1 MELRVRPPAVRLGRA
16 CAERILEEHAGA
28 LPDLGGVVA
37 LAPDRYGRRA
47 LRDALL
53 ERARARGLAGLL
65 LPRITSLRPWVL
77 EQAPA
82 AAGDGRL
89 AELLELAGMLNSG
102 GTPLAASQAN
112 PWAVAGELLEL
123 FERLSLDDAALPDDR
138 EGMVEELRRRYG
150 IDADAPEQLRAE
162 AEIAHRLWR
171 AWTRGGGPGAAGRY
185 REALRRFAAPPD
197 AAAVYVCG
205 YEQLTR
211 LEAAC
216 LERLDARTPVRVE
229 ARPGHL
235 LPLAA
240 APEPDAAAAA
250 APDAWADALEAA
262 FARGG
267 EHLKARAEDCGRR
280 RPRSPL
286 AGRLRIFRS
295 GQAELHAR
303 GIDIQLRRWLR
314 DGRRDIG
321 LVTEDRKLARRVRA
335 LLERAGVAVRDYSGW
350 GLSTTSAATVLEKWL
365 ACLAGDFHHQD
376 FLDLL
381 KSPFARPCPGID
393 HEAAVGRLEARLR
406 RGNIAATLARYRD
419 ALGGD
424 EPDAAGL
431 ALLDA
436 AAEAARP
443 WERLPDAPDARE
455 YFGALRSGLERLG
468 CARAL
473 AADAAGRK
481 VLELLE
487 QAAFELRGSG
497 ARLPRAQWSLL
508 LTRRLLEEQ
517 RYAPPA
523 QGGAAVTLI
532 TLGQAHL
539 CAFSRLIVAGMDRR
553 HYPRPASRGSCLF
566 NDAVRES
573 LGLPGRAARR
583 ALDLQRFRALLLA
596 ADEALLTHQTL
607 DQDEPLLPS
616 PWLEQL
622 RIFHELAWGGTLED
636 AELAAL
642 ALDERAAV
650 SIRERPGAGGFD
662 RARPRPPAPPELLP
676 ERLSAG
682 GHQDLIDCPYRFF
695 VHRCLRLREADTLDE
710 DPDGRHFG
718 LYVHRC
724 LQAFHADVP
733 GLPGPWDGPVR
744 GREAEARELLLE
756 IGARQL
762 ERAGAGHGAGAF
774 RARWEQ
780 LLARYVARQRDVED
794 GRRVEAAEVAC
805 ERPLPGGPTLHGRI
819 DRLDR
824 GAGGGV
830 VLDYKT
836 GAKISRDALLDGERV
851 QLASY
856 ALLRDDVDRVEYWWL
871 TPDARGGALDAT
883 VLEGAE
889 LGGVRA
895 RVGERLGE
903 LYGRLRAGAELPAHG
918 DAATCGKCA
927 AAGVCRRAAWED
939 SAAVED
945 GAQRQ

>member
-1 MELRVRPPAVRLGRA
+1 MELRVHPPSVPLGRA
-16 CAERILEEHAGA
+16 CAERILELHADR
-28 LPDLGGVVA
+28 LPDLSGVVA
-37 LAPDRYGRRA
+37 LAPDRYGRLA

-53 ERARARGLAGLL
+53 ERAGAGGRAGLL
-65 LPRITSLRPWVL
+65 LPRITALRPWVL
-77 EQAPA
+77 ARAPGD
-82 AAGDGRL
+82 GDGRL
-89 AELLELAGMLNSG
+89 AELLELAGLLNAG
-102 GTPLAASQAN
+102 DTPLAASQAN
-112 PWAVAGELLEL
+112 PWSVANELLEL

-138 EGMVEELRRRYG
+138 EGLVEELRRHYG
-150 IDADAPEQLRAE
+150 IDAAAPAQLRAE

-171 AWTRGGGPGAAGRY
+171 AWTAGGGPGAAGRY
-185 REALRRFAAPPD
+185 REALQRFEAPPD
-197 AAAVYVCG
+197 TVAVYVCG
-205 YEQLTR
+205 YEQLAR

-216 LERLDARTPVRVE
+216 LERLDADTPVRVA

-240 APEPDAAAAA
+240 APAADAAA
-250 APDAWADALEAA
+250 APDAWTDALETT

-267 EHLKARAEDCGRR
+267 EAHLKARAEACARR
-280 RPRSPL
+280 HPRSPL
-286 AGRLRIFRS
+286 AGRLRLFRS

-314 DGRRDIG
+314 AGHRDIG

-365 ACLAGDFHHQD
+365 ACLEGDFHHQD

-381 KSPFARPCPGID
+381 KSPFARPCPGFD
-393 HEAAVGRLEARLR
+393 HEAAAARLETRLR
-406 RGNIAATLARYRD
+406 RRNIAAGLERYRG
-419 ALGGD
+419 ALADG
-424 EPDAAGL
+424 EPDADGL

-436 AAEAARP
+436 AAAAARP
-443 WERLPDAPDARE
+443 WGELPEPPDARE
-455 YFGALRSGLERLG
+455 YFGALRAGLERLG
-468 CARAL
+468 CARLL
-473 AADAAGRK
+473 AADEAGRK
-481 VLELLE
+481 ILELLE
-487 QAAFELRGSG
+487 RAAFELRGAG
-497 ARLPRAQWSLL
+497 VRLPRAQWSLL
-508 LTRRLLEEQ
+508 LMRQLLEEQ
-517 RYAPPA
+517 RYAPFA
-523 QGGAAVTLI
+523 RGAATVTLI

-553 HYPRPASRGSCLF
+553 HYPRPPSRQSCLF

-622 RIFHELAWGGTLED
+622 RLFHELAWGGSLED
-636 AELAAL
+636 AGLGAL

-650 SIRERPGAGGFD
+650 AARERPEPGGFD
-662 RARPRPPAPPELLP
+662 RARPRPAAPPELLP

-695 VHRCLRLREADTLDE
+695 VHRCLGLREPDVLTD
-710 DPDGRHFG
+710 DPDARHFG

-724 LQAFHADVP
+724 LEAFHDDVP
-733 GLPGPWDGPVR
+733 ELPGPWRGPLR
-744 GREAEARELLLE
+744 EREAEARELLRA
-756 IGARQL
+756 IGERQL

-780 LLARYVARQRDVED
+780 VLTRYVAHQREVED
-794 GRRVEAAEVAC
+794 GRRVEAMEVDC

-824 GAGGGV
+824 GADGGV

-836 GAKISRDALLDGERV
+836 GAKIRDRDLQAGEKV
-851 QLASY
+851 QLPSY
-856 ALLRDDVDRVEYWWL
+856 ALLRDDIARVEYWWL
-871 TPDARGGALDAT
+871 TPDARGGALETTA
-883 VLEGAE
+883 LAGGE
-889 LGGVRA
+889 LRQLRD
-895 RVGERLGE
+895 RVGARLGE

-918 DAATCGKCA
+918 DAAACRHCA
-927 AAGVCRRAAWED
+927 AAGVCRREVWAE

>member
-16 CAERILEEHAGA
+16 CAERILEEHADA

-37 LAPDRYGRRA
+37 LAPDRYGRLA

-53 ERARARGLAGLL
+53 RQARARGRAGLL

-77 EQAPA
+77 AQAPA

-89 AELLELAGMLNSG
+89 AELLELASLLNSG
-102 GTPLAASQAN
+102 STPLAASQAN
-112 PWAVAGELLEL
+112 PWAVADELLEL

-150 IDADAPEQLRAE
+150 IDAAAPEQLHAE

-171 AWTRGGGPGAAGRY
+171 AWTGGGSTGAAGRY
-185 REALRRFAAPPD
+185 REALLRFAAPPD
-197 AAAVYVCG
+197 TAAVYVCG

-216 LERLDARTPVRVE
+216 LKRLDTQTTVRIE

-235 LPLAA
+235 LPLPASTEA
-240 APEPDAAAAA
+240 DAADDA

-262 FARGG
+262 FARDG

-280 RPRSPL
+280 HRRSPL
-286 AGRLRIFRS
+286 AGRLRLFRS

-303 GIDIQLRRWLR
+303 GIDIQIRRWLR

-350 GLSTTSAATVLEKWL
+350 SLSTTSAATALEKWL

-406 RGNIAATLARYRD
+406 RRNIAATLARYRD
-419 ALGGD
+419 ALGGG

-436 AAEAARP
+436 AAVAAAP
-443 WERLPDAPDARE
+443 WQRLPEAPDARE
-455 YFGALRSGLERLG
+455 YFDALQAGLERLG

-481 VLELLE
+481 LLELLA
-487 QAAFELRGSG
+487 QAAFDLRDSG
-497 ARLPRAQWSLL
+497 ARLPRAQWNLL
-508 LTRRLLEEQ
+508 VRQLLEEGH
-517 RYAPPA
+517 YAPA
-523 QGGAAVTLI
+523 ARGGAAITLI

-553 HYPRPASRGSCLF
+553 HYPRPARRHSCLF

-573 LGLPGRAARR
+573 LGLPGRAVRR

-636 AELAAL
+636 TGLAAL
-642 ALDERAAV
+642 ALDDRAAV
-650 SIRERPGAGGFD
+650 SIRERPGPGGFD
-662 RARPRPPAPPELLP
+662 RDRPRPPAPPELLP
-676 ERLSAG
+676 EQLSAS

-695 VHRCLRLREADTLDE
+695 VHRCLGLREADTLDE

-724 LQAFHADVP
+724 LQAFHAEVP
-733 GLPGPWDGPVR
+733 DLPGPWTGPVR
-744 GREAEARELLLE
+744 GREDEARELLRE

-780 LLARYVARQRDVED
+780 LLTRYVARQREAED
-794 GRRVEAAEVAC
+794 GREVEAAEVES
-805 ERPLPGGPTLHGRI
+805 ERPLPGGPTLRGRI

-830 VLDYKT
+830 LLDYKT
-836 GAKISRDALLDGERV
+836 GAPVRRRDVLDGERV
-851 QLASY
+851 QLTSY

-871 TPDARGGALDAT
+871 TPDARGGALDTT

-889 LGGVRA
+889 LGGIRA

-903 LYGRLRAGAELPAHG
+903 LYRRLRAGAELPAHG
-918 DAATCGKCA
+918 DAATCGRCA
-927 AAGVCRRAAWED
+927 AAGVCRRAAWAD

>member
-1 MELRVRPPAVRLGRA
+1 MELRVRPPPVPLGRA
-16 CAERILEEHAGA
+16 CAERILERHADA
-28 LPDLGGVVA
+28 LPDLSGVVA
-37 LAPDRYGRRA
+37 LAPDRYGRLA

-53 ERARARGLAGLL
+53 ERARARRLAGLL

-77 EQAPA
+77 ERAPT
-82 AAGDGRL
+82 AGGGGRL
-89 AELLELAGMLNSG
+89 AELLELAGLLNRG
-102 GTPLAASQAN
+102 ETPLAASQAN
-112 PWAVAGELLEL
+112 PWSVAGELLEL
-123 FERLSLDDAALPDDR
+123 FERLSLDDAALPEDR
-138 EGMVEELRRRYG
+138 EEMVEELRRHYG
-150 IDADAPEQLRAE
+150 IDADAPAQLRAE

-171 AWTRGGGPGAAGRY
+171 AWTRGGGPGATERY
-185 REALRRFAAPPD
+185 REALLRFAAPPGT
-197 AAAVYVCG
+197 AAVYVCG
-205 YEQLTR
+205 YEQLAR

-216 LERLDARTPVRVE
+216 LTRLDAQAPVRIE

-235 LPLAA
+235 LPVPA
-240 APEPDAAAAA
+240 APAAAAAAA

-262 FARGG
+262 FARDGG
-267 EHLKARAEDCGRR
+267 AHLKARAEDCRR
-280 RPRSPL
+280 RHRRSPL
-286 AGRLRIFRS
+286 AGRLRVFRS

-314 DGRRDIG
+314 DGHRDLG

-350 GLSTTSAATVLEKWL
+350 GLSTTSAASVLEKWL
-365 ACLAGDFHHQD
+365 ACLTGDFHHLD

-381 KSPFARPCPGID
+381 KSPFARPCPGLD
-393 HEAAVGRLEARLR
+393 HAAAVGRLEARLR
-406 RGNIAATLARYRD
+406 RRNLAASLARYRD
-419 ALGGD
+419 ALADG
-424 EPDAAGL
+424 EPDADGL

-436 AAEAARP
+436 AAAAAEP
-443 WERLPDAPDARE
+443 WRRLPDAPDARE
-455 YFGALRSGLERLG
+455 YFGALRESLERLG

-473 AADAAGRK
+473 AADEAGRK
-481 VLELLE
+481 VLDLLAR
-487 QAAFELRGSG
+487 AAFELRDSG
-497 ARLPRAQWSLL
+497 TRLPRAQWNLL
-508 LTRRLLEEQ
+508 LMRQLLEEEH
-517 RYAPPA
+517 YAPLA
-523 QGGAAVTLI
+523 RGAATVTLI

-553 HYPRPASRGSCLF
+553 HYPRRPSRHSCLF
-566 NDAVRES
+566 NDTVRES

-622 RIFHELAWGGTLED
+622 RIFHELAWGKPLAD

-642 ALDERAAV
+642 ALDDRAAV
-650 SIRERPGAGGFD
+650 TARDRPGTGDFD
-662 RARPRPPAPPELLP
+662 RARPRPAAPPELLP

-695 VHRCLRLREADTLDE
+695 VHRMLRLREPDAIDE
-710 DPDGRHFG
+710 DPDARHFG

-733 GLPGPWDGPVR
+733 ELPGPWAGPVR
-744 GREAEARELLLE
+744 GRERAARKLLRE
-756 IGARQL
+756 IGERQL
-762 ERAGAGHGAGAF
+762 AHAGAGHGAGAF

-780 LLARYVARQRDVED
+780 ILTRYVAHQREVED
-794 GRRVEAAEVAC
+794 QRRIEATELDC
-805 ERPLPGGPTLHGRI
+805 ERPLPDGPTLHGRI

-836 GAKISRDALLDGERV
+836 GAKIGAKALLGGEQV
-851 QLASY
+851 QLPSY
-856 ALLRDDVDRVEYWWL
+856 ALLRDDADRVEYWWL
-871 TPDARGGALDAT
+871 TPDARGDALAT
-883 VLEGAE
+883 TALEGKE
-889 LGGVRA
+889 LRNVRD
-895 RVGERLGE
+895 RVGTRLSE

-918 DAATCGKCA
+918 DAGTCGRCA
-927 AAGVCRRAAWED
+927 AAGVCRRAVWGD
-939 SAAVED
+939 SAAVEE

>member
-1 MELRVRPPAVRLGRA
+1 MELRVHPPAVRLGRA
-16 CAERILEEHAGA
+16 CAERILEEHASA

-37 LAPDRYGRRA
+37 LAPDRCGRLA
-47 LRDALL
+47 LRGALL
-53 ERARARGLAGLL
+53 ERARARNLAGLL

-77 EQAPA
+77 ERAPA

-89 AELLELAGMLNSG
+89 AELLELAGLLNSG
-102 GTPLAASQAN
+102 DTPLAASQAN

-171 AWTRGGGPGAAGRY
+171 AWTRGGGAGAAGRY
-185 REALRRFAAPPD
+185 REALLRFAAPPD
-197 AAAVYVCG
+197 TVAVYVCG
-205 YEQLTR
+205 YEQLAR

-216 LERLDARTPVRVE
+216 LERLDARTPVRVA
-229 ARPGHL
+229 ARPEHL

-240 APEPDAAAAA
+240 PSGADAAAAA
-250 APDAWADALEAA
+250 PGAWADALESA

-280 RPRSPL
+280 RRRSPL

-303 GIDIQLRRWLR
+303 GIDIQIRRWLR
-314 DGRRDIG
+314 AGRRDIG

-350 GLSTTSAATVLEKWL
+350 SLSTTSAATVLEKWL

-393 HEAAVGRLEARLR
+393 HEAAVVRLEARLR
-406 RGNIAATLARYRD
+406 RSNAAATLARYRD

-424 EPDAAGL
+424 EPDKDGL

-436 AAEAARP
+436 AEEAAGP
-443 WERLPDAPDARE
+443 WRRLRDAPDARA
-455 YFGALRSGLERLG
+455 YFGALQAGLERLG

-473 AADAAGRK
+473 AADEAGQK
-481 VLELLE
+481 VLGLLE
-487 QAAFELRGSG
+487 QAAFELRDGG
-497 ARLPRAQWSLL
+497 ARLPRAQWNLL
-508 LTRRLLEEQ
+508 VRQLLEEGH
-517 RYAPPA
+517 YAPPA
-523 QGGAAVTLI
+523 RGGAAITLI

-553 HYPRPASRGSCLF
+553 HYPRPASRGSCMF

-636 AELAAL
+636 PELAAL
-642 ALDERAAV
+642 ALDDRAAV

-662 RARPRPPAPPELLP
+662 RDRPRPPAPRELLP
-676 ERLSAG
+676 ERLSAS

-695 VHRCLRLREADTLDE
+695 VHRCLGLREADTLDE

-724 LQAFHADVP
+724 LQAFHAEVP
-733 GLPGPWDGPVR
+733 GLPGPWAGPVR
-744 GREAEARELLLE
+744 GREAEARELLRE
-756 IGARQL
+756 IGERQL

-780 LLARYVARQRDVED
+780 ILTRYVARQREAED
-794 GRRVEAAEVAC
+794 GRKIEAAETAS
-805 ERPLPGGPTLHGRI
+805 ERPLPGGPTLRGRI

-824 GAGGGV
+824 GTGGGV

-836 GAKISRDALLDGERV
+836 GAKISRDALLDGEKV
-851 QLASY
+851 QLTSY
-856 ALLRDDVDRVEYWWL
+856 ALLRDDIDRVEYWWL

-883 VLEGAE
+883 ALEGAE

-895 RVGERLGE
+895 RVGARLSE

-927 AAGVCRRAAWED
+927 AAGVCRRAVWAD

>member
-1 MELRVRPPAVRLGRA
+1 MELRVHPPAAPLGRI
-16 CAERILEEHAGA
+16 CAGRILAEHAGA

-37 LAPDRYGRRA
+37 LAPDRYGRLA

-53 ERARARGLAGLL
+53 RQAREQGLAGLL
-65 LPRITSLRPWVL
+65 LPRIASLRPWVL
-77 EQAPA
+77 ARAPA

-89 AELLELAGMLNSG
+89 AELLELAGLLNRE
-102 GTPLAASQAN
+102 TPLTASQAN
-112 PWAVAGELLEL
+112 PWAVANELLEL
-123 FERLSLDDAALPDDR
+123 FERLSLDDAALPEDR
-138 EGMVEELRRRYG
+138 EAMVAELRRHYG
-150 IDADAPEQLRAE
+150 IEADAPAQLRAE

-171 AWTRGGGPGAAGRY
+171 AWTRGGGPSSTGRY
-185 REALRRFAAPPD
+185 REALLRFAAPPD

-205 YEQLTR
+205 YEQLSR

-216 LERLDARTPVRVE
+216 LERLDAQAPVRVE

-235 LPLAA
+235 LPLAE
-240 APEPDAAAAA
+240 APATAAAAVPA
-250 APDAWADALEAA
+250 AAWADALEAA

-267 EHLKARAEDCGRR
+267 GAHLKARAEDCARR
-280 RPRSPL
+280 HRRSPL
-286 AGRLRIFRS
+286 AGRLRLFRS

-303 GIDIQLRRWLR
+303 GVDIQLRRWLR
-314 DGRRDIG
+314 QGHRDLG

-350 GLSTTSAATVLEKWL
+350 SLSTTSAATVLEKWL

-381 KSPFARPCPGID
+381 KSPFARPCPGLD

-406 RGNIAATLARYRD
+406 RGNVAAGLARYRA
-419 ALGGD
+419 ALGG
-424 EPDAAGL
+424 ERPDADGL

-436 AAEAARP
+436 AAAAAEP
-443 WERLPDAPDARE
+443 WNRLPDAPDARE
-455 YFGALRSGLERLG
+455 YFGALQAGLERLG
-468 CARAL
+468 CAREL
-473 AADAAGRK
+473 AADEAGRK
-481 VLELLE
+481 VLELLA
-487 QAAFELRGSG
+487 QAAFDLRGSG
-497 ARLPRAQWSLL
+497 TRLPRAQWSLL
-508 LTRRLLEEQ
+508 VRRLLEEGH
-517 RYAPPA
+517 YAPPA
-523 QGGAAVTLI
+523 RGGAAVTLI
-532 TLGQAHL
+532 ALGQAHL
-539 CAFSRLIVAGMDRR
+539 RSFSRLIVAGMDRR
-553 HYPRPASRGSCLF
+553 HYPRPAGRQSCLF

-642 ALDERAAV
+642 ALDDRAAV
-650 SIRERPGAGGFD
+650 TARERPAPGGLA
-662 RARPRPPAPPELLP
+662 RGRPRPPAPRELLP

-695 VHRCLRLREADTLDE
+695 VRRCLGLREADVLDE
-710 DPDGRHFG
+710 EPDARHFG

-724 LQAFHADVP
+724 LQAFHDDVP
-733 GLPGPWDGPVR
+733 GLPGPWEGPVR
-744 GREAEARELLLE
+744 GREGEARELLRE
-756 IGARQL
+756 IGERQL

-780 LLARYVARQRDVED
+780 TLARYVARQRAVEA
-794 GRRVEAAEVAC
+794 GRRIEALELDC

-824 GAGGGV
+824 GAAGGV
-830 VLDYKT
+830 LLDYKT
-836 GAKISRDALLDGERV
+836 GAKISRRELLDGERV
-851 QLASY
+851 QLPSY
-856 ALLRDDVDRVEYWWL
+856 ALLRDDVVAAEYWWL
-871 TPDARGGALDAT
+871 APDDRGEALDAT
-883 VLEGAE
+883 ALADEE
-889 LGGVRA
+889 LRRLRD
-895 RVGERLGE
+895 RVGARLGE

-918 DAATCGKCA
+918 DAATCGRCA
-927 AAGVCRRAAWED
+927 AAGVCRRAAWAD